1 MTYKFRQLQLQALD
15 EHLAKVHV
23 APRPSGGWVRAIR
36 TALGMSA
43 RQLAERMG
51 VSQQALSRL
60 ESKEAVDAVTIKTL
74 RRAAEAMGCQV
85 VYAVIPGERSLQDIV
100 DEQALKKASELVGAV
115 DHTMKLEAQEVGDVE
130 DKTRQVAGEMAVSL
144 NTSLW
149 E

>member
-1 MTYKFRQLQLQALD
+1 MTNKFKQLQLRALD
-15 EHLAKVHV
+15 EHLAKIHV

-36 TALGMSA
+36 TTLGMSA

-51 VSQQALSRL
+51 VSQQAVSRL

-85 VYAVIPGERSLQDIV
+85 VYALIPGEGSLQEII
-100 DEQALKKASELVGAV
+100 DEQALKKAGELVGAV
-115 DHTMKLEAQEVGDVE
+115 DHTMKLEAQGVGDVE
-130 DKTRQVAGEMAVSL
+130 DKTRQVAGELAESL